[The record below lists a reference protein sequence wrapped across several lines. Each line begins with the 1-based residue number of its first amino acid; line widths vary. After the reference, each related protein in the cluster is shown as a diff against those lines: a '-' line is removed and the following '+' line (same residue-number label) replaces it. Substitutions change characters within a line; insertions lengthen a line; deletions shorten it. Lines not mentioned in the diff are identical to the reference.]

1 MAKKVANTDN
11 ATDNQSGV
19 IENIISNDNNII
31 TVTDDISKETEGE
44 DDVLN
49 DNIDDVPEIKVD
61 STELE
66 LKTETD
72 IVEDVELD
80 SVKPVQSPPIMRI

>member
-1 MAKKVANTDN
+1 MAKKVVNTDN

-19 IENIISNDNNII
+19 IENIISNDNNI